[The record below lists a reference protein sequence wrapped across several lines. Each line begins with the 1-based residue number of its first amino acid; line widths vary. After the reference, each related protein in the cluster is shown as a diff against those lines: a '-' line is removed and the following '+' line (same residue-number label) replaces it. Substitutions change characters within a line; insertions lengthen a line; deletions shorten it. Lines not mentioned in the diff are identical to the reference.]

1 MATLDPVVKSGTPP
15 HVVII
20 GGGFGGLTAAKQL
33 DGANVRV
40 TLVDRCNHHLFQPLL
55 YQVAMA
61 GLSPADIAAPIRSVV
76 RFQPNVSV
84 LLAEVQD
91 IDVNARRVVLDR
103 GDLRYD
109 YLIVAAGAQNHYFGH
124 DDWAKYAVGLKD
136 IDDAVEV
143 RRRVLLAFEA
153 AERTVDPAE
162 RERLLTFVVVGGG
175 PTGVELAG
183 ALGELSRYVLARDFR
198 NINPAQAKIILIE
211 GGPRILSSFPDALAM
226 RAVIDL
232 GHLGVEVRA
241 GLRVTK
247 IDGRGVEASGKFI
260 PTATVLWAAGVR
272 GSPLSAKLG
281 GEIDRAGRVIVNP
294 DLSVAA
300 RREVFAVGDMA
311 AFLHQDGKPL
321 PGVSPVAI
329 QQARHVAKNL
339 LADLDQEPRTPF
351 VYVDK
356 GSMATIGRAAAIA
369 HIGRLNIGGFL
380 AWMLWLLVHIFFLIT
395 FRNRI
400 AVLFNWAY
408 QYFTYKRGA
417 RLITGH
423 RLKAGAESDVAVT
436 ALPKSALTAA
446 LLPPEAGKTTPAA
459 PPETAPPAVPR

>member
-1 MATLDPVVKSGTPP
+1 MATLDPVVKSGTSP

-311 AFLHQDGKPL
+311 AFLHQDGNPAWRQSRRHPAGTSCRQKPACR
-321 PGVSPVAI
+321 P
-329 QQARHVAKNL
+329 
-339 LADLDQEPRTPF
+339 
-351 VYVDK
+351 
-356 GSMATIGRAAAIA
+356 
-369 HIGRLNIGGFL
+369 
-380 AWMLWLLVHIFFLIT
+380 
-395 FRNRI
+395 
-400 AVLFNWAY
+400 
-408 QYFTYKRGA
+408 
-417 RLITGH
+417 
-423 RLKAGAESDVAVT
+423 
-436 ALPKSALTAA
+436 
-446 LLPPEAGKTTPAA
+446 
-459 PPETAPPAVPR
+459 